1 MNFLELAKER
11 YSCKSMDGRRVENE
25 EALMLLNLGYP
36 AEGAGPLAN
45 HGSRKPLEKTV
56 KYI

>member
-1 MNFLELAKER
+1 
-11 YSCKSMDGRRVENE
+11 
-25 EALMLLNLGYP
+25 MLLNLGYP

-45 HGSRKPLEKTV
+45 HGSSEAIEETV